1 LGWRDPKCGHIVVS
15 VFFSRRPRTGR
26 DRFLPVK
33 LALLMVGG
41 VLGLIG
47 MRINSSLLVNIAIA
61 AVLLGF
67 LLRFV
72 RQPGA
77 RGDAKDPLSPP

>member
-1 LGWRDPKCGHIVVS
+1 
-15 VFFSRRPRTGR
+15 
-26 DRFLPVK
+26 
-33 LALLMVGG
+33 MVGG